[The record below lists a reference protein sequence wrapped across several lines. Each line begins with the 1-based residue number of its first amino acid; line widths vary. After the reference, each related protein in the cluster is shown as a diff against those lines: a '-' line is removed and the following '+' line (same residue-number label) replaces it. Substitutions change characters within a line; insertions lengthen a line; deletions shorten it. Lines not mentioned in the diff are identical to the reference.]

1 LGALAST
8 EIDMDEIGLLRAAQ
22 RMGAGL
28 ADPTANDDQRLQQQL
43 LVAGSLMFILAGT
56 LWGLAYM
63 ILGEPAAGLIPLF
76 YAVVSALTIAH
87 YRATRRYRFF
97 RFSQLLLIL
106 LLPVALQVALGGFVG
121 SSAVVLWS
129 LISPFGA
136 LLFDEPGRAPRWFV
150 GFMAV
155 VVGAA
160 IIEPRLD
167 ITNNL
172 PPPVIVVF
180 YVANVGA
187 VSLIAFLL
195 LYSFVRQ
202 RNLTLGLLR
211 TEQEKSENLL
221 LNILPREIAAILK
234 NENRT
239 IADHIEGASIL
250 FADMVGFTPMTA
262 SMTPIEMVELL
273 NSVFSHFDELVETYG
288 VEKIRTI
295 GDSYMVAAGV
305 PRPRPDHAQVMAA
318 MALDM
323 QAYVH
328 TNPWCVKRQIDFRIG
343 INSGPLV
350 AGVIGRKKF
359 TYDLWGDAVNTA
371 SRMESHGE
379 PGRIQITAA
388 TYELIRA
395 DFICESRG
403 KVNVKGKGEMETW
416 YLLGARSRAAS
427 DPSAPSGK

>member
-1 LGALAST
+1 VVVCNSYLVVLSILISFIWVST
-8 EIDMDEIGLLRAAQ
+8 GGLTSTPN
-22 RMGAGL
+22 
-28 ADPTANDDQRLQQQL
+28 DPA
-43 LVAGSLMFILAGT
+43 F
-56 LWGLAYM
+56 
-63 ILGEPAAGLIPLF
+63 
-76 YAVVSALTIAH
+76 SALYPVVA
-87 YRATRRYRFF
+87 
-97 RFSQLLLIL
+97 LLLIGRRWAIFWL
-106 LLPVALQVALGGFVG
+106 MAAIGLVVANGILGLIGVDLPVGMNPQWVPWFLILSLIGHAILLYVFVSIFETSRDRAHQQLQVANT
-121 SSAVVLWS
+121 
-129 LISPFGA
+129 A
-136 LLFDEPGRAPRWFV
+136 L
-150 GFMAV
+150 
-155 VVGAA
+155 AA
-160 IIEPRLD
+160 
-167 ITNNL
+167 
-172 PPPVIVVF
+172 
-180 YVANVGA
+180 
-187 VSLIAFLL
+187 
-195 LYSFVRQ
+195 
-202 RNLTLGLLR
+202 
-211 TEQEKSENLL
+211 EQEKSENLL

-305 PRPRPDHAQVMAA
+305 PRPRQDHAQVMAA

-328 TNPWCVKRQIDFRIG
+328 TNPWCVQRQIDFRIG
-343 INSGPLV
+343 INSGPVV

-388 TYELIRA
+388 TYELIRR
-395 DFICESRG
+395 DFVCESRG
-403 KVNVKGKGEMETW
+403 QVNVKGKGEMETW
-416 YLLGARSRAAS
+416 YLLGVRLGAS
-427 DPSAPSGK
+427 TDLNGGTNPVEPRQ